1 MGTLDMTRGEG
12 EPQKVRPSEGR
23 KASTIRAAGPTFGPD
38 TPPFSLFFYM
48 LVALE
53 SF

>member
-1 MGTLDMTRGEG
+1 MGTQDMMRGEG

-23 KASTIRAAGPTFGPD
+23 KASAIGAAGPTYGPD
-38 TPPFSLFFYM
+38 TPFSLFFYM